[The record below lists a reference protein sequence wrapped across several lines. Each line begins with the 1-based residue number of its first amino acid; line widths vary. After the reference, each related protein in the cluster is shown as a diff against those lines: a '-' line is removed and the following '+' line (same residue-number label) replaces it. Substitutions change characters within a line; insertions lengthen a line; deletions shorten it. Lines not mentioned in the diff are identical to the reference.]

1 MSEDE
6 VMAAGARVSAI
17 LNNEDFKTAV
27 EKVQRK
33 NFEQFC
39 DADGVPEVLTA
50 VWAKQQAL
58 KDLLQSLNGTVQAG
72 KFAEGSKKQ
81 KGR

>member
-1 MSEDE
+1 MTEDE
-6 VMAAGARVSAI
+6 VIAAGARVAAM
-17 LNNEDFKTAV
+17 LGGEDFKTAV

-39 DADGVPEVLTA
+39 DADGEPEILQA

-58 KDLLQSLNGTVQAG
+58 KDVLQSLNGTVNAG
-72 KFAEGSKKQ
+72 KFAEGAKKI